1 MGRSKNRPKETRLD
15 TPVESQASENDGLG
29 HDIGCEKGE
38 EADRSEK
45 HLLKKNNYKINSKC

>member
-45 HLLKKNNYKINSKC
+45 HLGSWVNRI